1 MAWLFHKV
9 VRAIQEIFMSACFCW
24 QKVFLLLP
32 YLLILLVV
40 VQAICLPQS
49 SLCFKYWLGSTVV
62 FVLYIYPWINLFY
75 HVFNFLLWYI
85 LVIIDI
91 LWHIIFRAVW
101 PRYDIWLLW
110 LYHLLYLFPS
120 GGDYISL
127 KFYLS
132 RRVLG
137 RGLVG
142 AMIYFNVF
150 VLLDLL
156 NGLLNE
162 YLSSSNEI
170 MRLIFSLI
178 FFAQFEV
185 VAMKK
190 LVLNIFYQLLHVFFF
205 LEASWFTIF
214 LEVIVNHLVYLLICN
229 LQLRCHFWYGV
240 HWSALL
246 VLFLNEVNGLLI
258 ID

>member
-1 MAWLFHKV
+1 M
-9 VRAIQEIFMSACFCW
+9 
-24 QKVFLLLP
+24 
-32 YLLILLVV
+32 
-40 VQAICLPQS
+40 
-49 SLCFKYWLGSTVV
+49 
-62 FVLYIYPWINLFY
+62 
-75 HVFNFLLWYI
+75 
-85 LVIIDI
+85 
-91 LWHIIFRAVW
+91 
-101 PRYDIWLLW
+101 
-110 LYHLLYLFPS
+110 
-120 GGDYISL
+120 
-127 KFYLS
+127 
-132 RRVLG
+132 
-137 RGLVG
+137 G

-156 NGLLNE
+156 NGLLDE
-162 YLSSSNEI
+162 YLSGSNEI

-185 VAMKK
+185 VVMKK